1 MLPGV
6 PTAAGRGGA
15 ARAEAA
21 FSASSAVPFL
31 TKETFPLEPAA
42 GPGRDKLRRTCLR
55 NLKIE
60 TTHGAQPGLRRNPA
74 ARAGQERGWERS
86 PRRVT
91 ARLGPAQLRPSPG
104 GPTTG
109 RCRPRRPA
117 ELGLEPGPEPG
128 ERAVPCRREVRAVL
142 GMRAPRG
149 AQRCGDR
156 CWGRAG
162 PELRGYRW
170 DRARS
175 GAPWGGAACGPGRAA
190 SRGRRRV
197 GAVPY
202 GAVTDGAALGAAAL
216 YFLREKKKGQ
226 KFALLSAE
234 LVCKHLYKGGR
245 RRSRNNCAMSQSREA
260 FQSHDQHRR
269 SSTKSGS
276 GRPIPPGTT
285 RPSELRFPPSERR
298 SVNLFSSLPSR

>member
-1 MLPGV
+1 MGHSPGSDVTPLPGRGRSGAGSGAPGGSRLGSV
-6 PTAAGRGGA
+6 RHSSAPPRAAPRRGGA
-15 ARAEAA
+15 
-21 FSASSAVPFL
+21 V
-31 TKETFPLEPAA
+31 
-42 GPGRDKLRRTCLR
+42 RDALRSWGWDRDR
-55 NLKIE
+55 NRESVLY
-60 TTHGAQPGLRRNPA
+60 
-74 ARAGQERGWERS
+74 
-86 PRRVT
+86 
-91 ARLGPAQLRPSPG
+91 
-104 GPTTG
+104 
-109 RCRPRRPA
+109 
-117 ELGLEPGPEPG
+117 
-128 ERAVPCRREVRAVL
+128 RAVPCRREVRAVL

-149 AQRCGDR
+149 AQWCGDR

-202 GAVTDGAALGAAAL
+202 GAVTYGAALGAAAL